1 LLSGLKRS
9 LGVANLFVEV
19 VEAKVTV
26 LGAIIFIAKPDD
38 YSSDFKT
45 VWAFSALAANSSR

>member
-9 LGVANLFVEV
+9 LGVDNLFVEV
-19 VEAKVTV
+19 FEAKVTI
-26 LGAIIFIAKPDD
+26 LGALIFIAKPVD

-45 VWAFSALAANSSR
+45 VWAFSALKANSSR